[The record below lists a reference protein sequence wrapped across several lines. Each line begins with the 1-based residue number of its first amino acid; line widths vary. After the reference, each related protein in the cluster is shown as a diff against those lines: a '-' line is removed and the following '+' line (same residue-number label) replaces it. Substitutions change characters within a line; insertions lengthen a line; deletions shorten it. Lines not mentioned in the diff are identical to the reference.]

1 MPRSEALHHSLSFS
15 DRDVGVLSAIV
26 QSLMRAVFDIGHDG
40 ALRSGVGSQLISHDT
55 FWSASLLSQKPRQQS
70 FGSLGIAARL
80 NDFVQHIPVLI
91 DGAPKRAF
99 LAIDRDDG
107 LV

>member
-1 MPRSEALHHSLSFS
+1 MFFFGWDQGRS
-15 DRDVGVLSAIV
+15 R
-26 QSLMRAVFDIGHDG
+26 
-40 ALRSGVGSQLISHDT
+40 RSGHAQDHACRHG
-55 FWSASLLSQKPRQQS
+55 ALLSQKPRQQS
-70 FGSLGIAARL
+70 FGCLGIAARL

-107 LV
+107 LVQTPHVVPARRLALQAARVRGVADLLLQ

>member
-1 MPRSEALHHSLSFS
+1 MRKITH
-15 DRDVGVLSAIV
+15 VGMA
-26 QSLMRAVFDIGHDG
+26 
-40 ALRSGVGSQLISHDT
+40 
-55 FWSASLLSQKPRQQS
+55 LLSQKPRQQS
-70 FGSLGIAARL
+70 FGCLGIAARL

-107 LV
+107 FVQTPHVVPARRLALPAARVRGVADLLLHCALLLAWTCNQKP